1 MYSVERSSLTGLTQQ
16 TPWDQRAARV
26 LARSLVAT
34 PVTPNQ
40 ITAVSLLLG
49 LTGAGLF
56 ALGGHLVHW
65 GAGCFVLATFMDH
78 ADGELARMTGRTSRF
93 GHLFDHVAGGL
104 IHVALFLGMGFGL
117 TGTLLGAW
125 APVMGLAAGVAVAAI
140 FLLRFEVERRRDKDA
155 TRQPGFAG
163 FEIEDIMYIVA
174 PVTWLGGLM
183 PFLGLAAIGAP
194 LFLLFEIWTFLR
206 GAKQAK
212 A

>member
-1 MYSVERSSLTGLTQQ
+1 MYSAERSSLTGLAQQ

-26 LARSLVAT
+26 LARSLAAT
-34 PVTPNQ
+34 SVTPNQ
-40 ITAVSLLLG
+40 ITALSLLFG
-49 LTGAGLF
+49 LTAAGLF

-65 GAGCFVLATFMDH
+65 GAGCFVLAAFMDH

-93 GHLFDHVAGGL
+93 GHVFDHVTDGMT
-104 IHVALFLGMGFGL
+104 HVALFLGMGFGL
-117 TGTLLGAW
+117 TDTLLGAW
-125 APVMGLAAGVAVAAI
+125 APVMGLAAGVAIAAI
-140 FLLRFEVERRRDKDA
+140 FLLRFEVEQRRGKDA
-155 TRQPGFAG
+155 ARQPSCAG

-206 GAKQAK
+206 GAKQVK
-212 A
+212 V